1 MNNNNLNKYS
11 LYDNDNFVGNFTSYE
26 ISGMIGCEPHDVY
39 KYMSRDSLYHG
50 RYRFVKSHDD
60 PFYKEWDEAR
70 FAILNA
76 EPIIKKVIVKKPFSI
91 WKEKPNKVK
100 IK

>member
-1 MNNNNLNKYS
+1 MMENNNLNKYS
-11 LYDNDNFVGNFTSYE
+11 LYDNDNFIGNFTSYE

-39 KYMSRDSLYHG
+39 KYSARNSLYHG
-50 RYRFVKSHDD
+50 RYRFVKSHDDD

-76 EPIIKKVIVKKPFSI
+76 KPIIKKVVVKKPFSI
-91 WKEKPNKVK
+91 WKEKRTRRK
-100 IK
+100 